1 MIFQILHIR
10 IRSAEQA
17 HIEHAGLLQNENW
30 IPFMRK
36 RDTKELSKAVSR
48 AIEAN
53 RSLRAS
59 EMSEQ
64 TKLLSLG

>member
-1 MIFQILHIR
+1 
-10 IRSAEQA
+10 
-17 HIEHAGLLQNENW
+17 
-30 IPFMRK
+30 MRK